1 VASIIKHA
9 GAVAAVVSAISCCAS
24 LAVLAAPTAS
34 ADNDSYLAAM
44 DALGAT
50 SAKGDDGLLRTGK
63 SACSMLAPSAGLM
76 FGRNPN
82 WVAQVIWEQNPRLE
96 RNGAALLVNAAI
108 DNLCPGVNPLGYA
121 TVDGPGDQPPP
132 ATP

>member
-1 VASIIKHA
+1 MASSIKRA
-9 GAVAAVVSAISCCAS
+9 GVMATVVSAISCCAS

-44 DALGAT
+44 DALGMY
-50 SAKGDDGLLRTGK
+50 SEDGDDLLLHVGK
-63 SACSMLAPSAGLM
+63 KACSMLAPSPGLM

-82 WVAQVIWEQNPRLE
+82 WVATTLWEQSPRLE
-96 RNGAALLVNAAI
+96 RDDAALIVNAAI
-108 DNLCPGVNPLGYA
+108 DHLCPGVNPLGYA
-121 TVDGPGDQPPP
+121 TVNDPGDQPPP

>member
-1 VASIIKHA
+1 MASTIKHV
-9 GAVAAVVSAISCCAS
+9 GTVATAVSAIGCCAS

-44 DALGAT
+44 DALGMI
-50 SAKGDDGLLRTGK
+50 SKGGDDVLLGVGK
-63 SACSMLAPSAGLM
+63 TACSMLAPSPGLM

-82 WVAQVIWEQNPRLE
+82 WVARTLWEQSPRLE
-96 RNGAALLVNAAI
+96 RDDAALIVNAAI

-121 TVDGPGDQPPP
+121 AVDGPGDQPPP